1 MFLKAA
7 ASIILCTSLFMGSLP
22 IGSYPFM
29 DRKGAF
35 RPASFEGY
43 ELTLADGE
51 TVSMMLSGKNIVFES
66 SMDRKFNV
74 CLSQVKDLRTV
85 RNFPASGE
93 SFNIEVASS
102 MKEDKLYYVDISYE
116 AYGLTLTLSDNIIF
130 KTGDNLYF
138 YKNVNYDYNVQTTS
152 EMWTDEQSLEECL
165 EPQNDIECDD
175 PVVIEYSNR
184 ICAGAKDDWEK
195 VFNIYM
201 YVAGQMA
208 YDEGEAGDETS
219 GYQDGAVAVMRDGK
233 GICEGF
239 SNVFVAL
246 CRAQGIPAVVEF
258 GIGFA
263 DYEELTERNPQPEDW
278 SDHAWAAVYLGGKWH
293 FVDPTYDMAR
303 FVDADGNVETY
314 DYSTLFYL
322 LPLEAFSNDHRIMDA
337 DTRHGIESA
346 GYCGDNA
353 TYEITRDGVCY
364 IKGEGTLQMPVGLT
378 GFNKL
383 VFDPDC
389 KITTIGKDCFA
400 DCDLITVVRLPDSVT
415 VIDDAAF
422 DSCEDLEYVYLP
434 DGLERIGMKAFCFC
448 DELSY
453 VYIPDSVNEMG
464 IWAFDECPR
473 LYISMPSDMTRFID
487 DYDQTPMHVEER

>member
-22 IGSYPFM
+22 IGLRTVM

-35 RPASFEGY
+35 RPASFDGY

-51 TVSMMLSGKNIVFES
+51 TVRMTLVGKNLVFES
-66 SMDRKFNV
+66 SKDRAFNIS
-74 CLSQVKDLRTV
+74 LQQVNDLRTI
-85 RNFPASGE
+85 RNFSADGT
-93 SFNIEVASS
+93 SFSIEVASV

-130 KTGDNLYF
+130 ESGESLYF
-138 YKNVNYDYNVQTTS
+138 FRNINYEYNLETTS
-152 EMWTDEQSLEECL
+152 EMWTDTQSLMECL

-175 PVVIEYSNR
+175 PVLIEYSNR

-195 VFNIYM
+195 VFDIYM
-201 YVAGQMA
+201 YVAGEMA
-208 YDEGEAGDETS
+208 YDEAEAADDTNA
-219 GYQDGAVAVMRDGK
+219 YQDGAVAVLRDGK
-233 GICEGF
+233 SICEGF
-239 SNVFVAL
+239 SNAFVAL

-263 DYEELTERNPQPEDW
+263 DYEELTESDPQPGDW
-278 SDHAWAAVYLGGKWH
+278 ADHAWAAVYLGNKWH

-303 FVDADGNVETY
+303 FVDEKGSVTNY
-314 DYSTLFYL
+314 DYSTMYYL
-322 LPLEAFSNDHRIMDA
+322 LPLEAFSNDHRILDA
-337 DTRHGIESA
+337 DTRHGIPSA

-353 TYEITRDGVCY
+353 KYEITRDGVCY
-364 IKGEGTLQMPVGLT
+364 ISGEGTIKMPAGVN
-378 GFNKL
+378 GFNKI

-389 KITTIGKDCFA
+389 EITTIGEDCFA
-400 DCDLITVVRLPDSVT
+400 DCDLITTVRLPDSVT
-415 VIDDAAF
+415 ELEEAAF

-434 DGLERIGMKAFCFC
+434 DGLETIGKKAFCFC

-453 VYIPDSVNEMG
+453 VYVPDSVEEIG
-464 IWAFDECPR
+464 IWAFEFCPR
-473 LYISMPSDMTRFID
+473 LYISLPSDLDSFAD
-487 DYDQTPMHVEER
+487 DYTCKPMYVESR